1 MGINYGTAMLLSR
14 TGVFLKYRESSKK
27 SSVMMLG
34 RQTMSLKNEN
44 QKSAVIN
51 SFKNHGGGVDIRKE
65 SLIVNSFSEYDTV
78 FVPEK
83 SSDSINLNAV
93 YLFFTDSYSLK
104 SLLGECLSSITLD
117 L

>member
-65 SLIVNSFSEYDTV
+65 SLIVNSFSEDFLTDV
-78 FVPEK
+78 GVT
-83 SSDSINLNAV
+83 SIDSLDYSKFEECSIVKNLNA
-93 YLFFTDSYSLK
+93 LFSNDK
-104 SLLGECLSSITLD
+104 NIP
-117 L
+117 